1 MGETALSILAAACDY
16 LQLQVA
22 QNYLCSLK
30 CLTFYSIPR
39 TNSFLETFL
48 RDKKNKTLKSPRY
61 FSCGEEPVGKHD
73 FEGFVCVC
81 VFNVSCIS
89 PLL

>member
-1 MGETALSILAAACDY
+1 MGETALSILAEACDY

-30 CLTFYSIPR
+30 CLTFYVIPR

-48 RDKKNKTLKSPRY
+48 RDKGTKHQKTLDISAAGKSQ
-61 FSCGEEPVGKHD
+61 
-73 FEGFVCVC
+73 
-81 VFNVSCIS
+81 
-89 PLL
+89 